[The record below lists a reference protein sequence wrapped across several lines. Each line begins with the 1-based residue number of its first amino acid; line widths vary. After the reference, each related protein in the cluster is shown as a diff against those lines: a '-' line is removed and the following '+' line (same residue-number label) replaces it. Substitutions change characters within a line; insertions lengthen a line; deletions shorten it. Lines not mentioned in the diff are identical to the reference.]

1 MEMIVRLTGQQHA
14 SLRAHLFPGDGNEAV
29 ALALC
34 GRRAGRNRHI
44 LTVRRIVPVPH
55 EQCSVRTPERVTW
68 PTDLLPPLL
77 AEAERRG
84 EAVLK
89 VHSHPGGLSRFSHV
103 DDDADRD
110 LFASVYGWTDGK
122 EPHASAVLLPD
133 GRMFG
138 RTVAVD
144 GTFVPFTRIAVAG
157 EDIHMWQD
165 SVESDEVPDFAVRH
179 AQAFGAGTTAMLG
192 QLSVGVIGCSG
203 TGGPVIEMLARLG
216 VGELVLVD
224 PDRVERKNLNR
235 INNTFASD
243 ALVGRFKV
251 HALADAV
258 RAMALGTRVVTIPQS
273 LFDPGV
279 ALRVAECDV
288 VFGCMDSVDGRDLLN
303 RISAFYLVPYF
314 DVGVRL
320 DADGLGGVDQ
330 ICGTVHYLQP
340 DGSSLLSRGLYTSDQ
355 LQAAALRR
363 ADPAAYEE
371 RLKEKYI
378 IGVQEDR
385 PAVVSVNTLFAAFAV
400 NELLARLHSYRDDGN
415 TGFAKFGMSLT
426 QARLWADPDG
436 EPCPALARQVGKG
449 DVRPPLGMP
458 ELSGGDQCS

>member
-1 MEMIVRLTGQQHA
+1 MKTILRLTGRQHA
-14 SLRAHLFPGDGNEAV
+14 TLRAHLFPGDGDEAV

-34 GRRAGRNRHI
+34 GRRAGRTRHI
-44 LTVRRIVPVPH
+44 FTVRRIIPV
-55 EQCSVRTPERVTW
+55 EYQRCSVRTPERVTW
-68 PTDLLPPLL
+68 STDLLPPLL
-77 AEAERRG
+77 MEAERRG

-89 VHSHPGGLSRFSHV
+89 IHSHPGGLSRFSAV
-103 DDDADRD
+103 DDEADRD
-110 LFASVYGWTDGK
+110 LFSSVYGWTDGK
-122 EPHASAVLLPD
+122 GPHVSAVMLPD
-133 GRMFG
+133 GQMFG
-138 RTVAVD
+138 RTVAVE
-144 GTFVPFTRIAVAG
+144 GTFGPLARVAVAG
-157 EDIHMWQD
+157 EEIRIWDD
-165 SVESDEVPDFAVRH
+165 DVAAEEVPDFAVRH
-179 AQAFGAGTTAMLG
+179 AQAFGTGTTGMLG
-192 QLSVGVIGCSG
+192 RLSVAVVGCSG

-235 INNTFASD
+235 ITNTFAGD

-258 RAMALGTRVVTIPQS
+258 CAMGLGTRVATIAQS

-279 ALRVAECDV
+279 ALQVAECDV

-303 RISAFYLVPYF
+303 RISAFYLLPYF

-340 DGSSLLSRGLYTSDQ
+340 DGSSLMSRGLYTSDQ

-385 PAVVSVNTLFAAFAV
+385 PAVVSVNTLFAALAV
-400 NELLARLHSYRDDGN
+400 NEFLARLHSFRDDGN
-415 TGFAKFGMSLT
+415 VGFARFGMSLT
-426 QARLWADPDG
+426 QARLWGEADG
-436 EPCPALARQVGKG
+436 EPCTVLARQVGKG